1 MKNLAKIL
9 VMLITSITIAQD
21 DIEKTI
27 GEFSS
32 LKVYDLIEV
41 TMIQSDQ
48 DKVVISGKNADDV
61 SVVNKNGKLKIKMK
75 LKEILDGDD
84 TNVTLYY
91 TKVDL
96 IDVNEGAKVFIK
108 NSIKQFEI
116 DFKAQ
121 EGGRIESNV
130 DVTYL
135 NIRAVTG
142 AVIQVNGT
150 SKHQEISLYTGG
162 VYQGEDCKTE
172 DTKVA
177 IRAAGEAHVNA
188 TGEVEVKIRAGGD
201 VYIYGNPRL
210 VDESRVFGGRIKRVN

>member
-75 LKEILDGDD
+75 LKEIFDGDD

-201 VYIYGNPRL
+201 VYIYGNPKDIER
-210 VDESRVFGGRIKRVN
+210 DKVFGGKIKVMD

>member
-27 GEFSS
+27 GEFST

-41 TMIQSDQ
+41 AMIQSDE
-48 DKVVISGKNADDV
+48 DKVVISGKNTEDV

-75 LKEILDGDD
+75 LKEIFDGDD
-84 TNVTLYY
+84 TKVTLYY
-91 TKVDL
+91 TKIDL
-96 IDVNEGAKVFIK
+96 IDVNEGAKVWLK
-108 NSIKQFEI
+108 NTIKQFEI

-121 EGGRIESNV
+121 EGGRIESDV

-142 AVIQVNGT
+142 GVIQVNGS
-150 SKHQEISLYTGG
+150 SKHQDVSLYTGG
-162 VYQGEDCKTE
+162 IYQGEDCKTE
-172 DTKVA
+172 DTKIA

-188 TGEVEVKIRAGGD
+188 SEEVNIKIRAGGD
-201 VYIYGNPRL
+201 VYIYGNPRV